1 MQKTQKAQKKHKTK
15 LNKLELDKEELEL
28 SRSLDR
34 GEWKTVSN
42 LEEEREKAKI
52 AANNYFRKS
61 KEKRICIR
69 VFSNDLE
76 KIRTIAEEEG
86 LPYQT
91 LVTSVLHKYA
101 SGRLKAIGAD

>member
-1 MQKTQKAQKKHKTK
+1 MSAKKTHKIR
-15 LNKLELDKEELEL
+15 LDQEELEL

-34 GEWKTVSN
+34 GEWETIADIK
-42 LEEEREKAKI
+42 EEKEKVKK
-52 AANNYFRKS
+52 AADNYFRKT

-76 KIRTIAEEEG
+76 RIKAIAESDG

-91 LVTSVLHKYA
+91 LVTSILHKYA
-101 SGRLKAIGAD
+101 SGRFKEAHVH

>member
-1 MQKTQKAQKKHKTK
+1 MSKRRVHKIK
-15 LNKLELDKEELEL
+15 LDKEELEL

-34 GEWKTVSN
+34 GEWESVAN
-42 LEEEREKAKI
+42 IEEEKEKVKN
-52 AANNYFRKS
+52 AADNYFRKT

-76 KIRTIAEEEG
+76 KIRTIAKEEG

-101 SGRLKAIGAD
+101 TGRLNDNAIRNPRYCDA